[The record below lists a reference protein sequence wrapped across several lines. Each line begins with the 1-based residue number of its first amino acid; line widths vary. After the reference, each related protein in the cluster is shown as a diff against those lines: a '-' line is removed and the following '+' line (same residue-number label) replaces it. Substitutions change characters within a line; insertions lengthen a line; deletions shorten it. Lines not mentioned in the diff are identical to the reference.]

1 MEIWRAAC
9 VSKRVELESHHA
21 SVKGRLLVFNR
32 MFAGKHS
39 LVQDSADK
47 DAIAIHSI
55 KNDMPLMLDAAVSW
69 PNPIAGA
76 ADSRSFDTSNEAR
89 FQTIQIAI
97 SLLFAPGIH
106 GVICN
111 IDQID
116 SSQLR

>member
-1 MEIWRAAC
+1 
-9 VSKRVELESHHA
+9 
-21 SVKGRLLVFNR
+21 

-39 LVQDSADK
+39 LVQDSANE
-47 DAIAIHSI
+47 DAVAVRPVE
-55 KNDMPLMLDAAVSW
+55 NDVLPMLDTAVSW

-76 ADSRSFDTSNEAR
+76 ADSRSFDKSNEAR